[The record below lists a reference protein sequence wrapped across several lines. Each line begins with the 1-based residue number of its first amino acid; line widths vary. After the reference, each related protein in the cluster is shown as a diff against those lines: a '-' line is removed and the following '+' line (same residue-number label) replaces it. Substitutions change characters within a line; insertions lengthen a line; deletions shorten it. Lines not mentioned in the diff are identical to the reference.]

1 MVIKRRQP
9 DERKPRGAVSQTV
22 RDQRKSDAAKKRLKD
37 EAKEDKA
44 VEDMI
49 KRSIEEHGA

>member
-9 DERKPRGAVSQTV
+9 DERKPRGPVPQTV
-22 RDQRKSDAAKKRLKD
+22 RDQRKSDAAQKRLKD
-37 EAKEDKA
+37 QAEKDKA

-49 KRSIEEHGA
+49 KRSIDEHGA